1 MSPPTSTPNGDS
13 ATNSR
18 ILPIGTRVRCV
29 YNSMMFDSI
38 EHARE
43 VRKNQIAT
51 RFTQH
56 QEVKYE
62 ERLGVIG
69 GVSDQE
75 RHDNDDVIYR
85 IIYDKGE
92 VDQFVRACFVEE

>member
-1 MSPPTSTPNGDS
+1 MPPPPPPPSSSAHSGDS
-13 ATNSR
+13 LKSGKR
-18 ILPIGTRVRCV
+18 LPIGTRVKCV

-43 VRKNQIAT
+43 VRRNQMAS
-51 RFTQH
+51 RFTH

-62 ERLGVIG
+62 EKMGVIG

-75 RHDNDDVIYR
+75 GHDDDDVIYR
-85 IIYDKGE
+85 
-92 VDQFVRACFVEE
+92 